1 MGSYEDEDEDETAT
15 NDKDDGDGDD
25 QHKGATMVLRMLP
38 VVMMLV

>member
-1 MGSYEDEDEDETAT
+1 MGSYEDEEEDETAT

-25 QHKGATMVLRMLP
+25 QHKGDTMVLRMLP